1 MPPLT
6 PANEAIRARNVTAS
20 EVAAL
25 LDCGHPYTTPAAIY
39 DRLTIGAAL
48 TPNQA
53 MRIGS
58 ALEGAVLRFAEDELG
73 IKARANSR
81 TYVHK
86 RVRLAAT
93 PDAFLLTPMPWEL
106 VPSRALIEIKMSGRV
121 EQWRDVPPHVDAQA
135 RAQMAVMDR
144 DVVFIVVVAAM
155 RLLTFEVHR
164 DAQKEAL
171 LLDRVHTF
179 WEDHIEAGIRPETE
193 AAVPAMTFSFDA
205 A

>member
-6 PANEAIRARNVTAS
+6 PANELVRSQNVTAS

-25 LDCGHPYTTPAAIY
+25 LDCGHPYTTPTAIY
-39 DRLTIGAAL
+39 DRLTLGSHVES
-48 TPNQA
+48 NQA
-53 MRIGS
+53 MRMGS
-58 ALEGAVLRFAEDELG
+58 ALEGAVLRFAETELG
-73 IKARANSR
+73 IRARANSR

-86 RVRLAAT
+86 RLRLAAT

-121 EQWRDVPPHVDAQA
+121 EQWRDVPPHVEAQA
-135 RAQMAVMDR
+135 RAQLAVMDR
-144 DVVFIVVVAAM
+144 DVVYIVVAAAM

-171 LLDRVHTF
+171 LLDRVEAF
-179 WEDHIEAGIRPETE
+179 WHDHMYAGSRPDPA